1 MRREEDR
8 VTLPAVI
15 LAVDPGHAGER
26 HEARVCALLWSG
38 DADPRLLA
46 SENFRSIQ
54 DFKAWLIRQRMQW
67 LDAPITVQWSERL
80 IGSPSL
86 VTAITEVLLDQRPP
100 DSTSPPA
107 APSVV
112 RRPL

>member
-1 MRREEDR
+1 M
-8 VTLPAVI
+8 I

-54 DFKAWLIRQRMQW
+54 EFKAWLIRQRMQW
-67 LDAPITVQWSERL
+67 LDAPINVQWSERL
-80 IGSPSL
+80 VGNPSL
-86 VTAITEVLLDQRPP
+86 VAAITDVLLDQRPP
-100 DSTSPPA
+100 EAGATSPD
-107 APSVV
+107 PSVV

>member
-1 MRREEDR
+1 M
-8 VTLPAVI
+8 I

-46 SENFRSIQ
+46 SENFRSVQ
-54 DFKAWLIRQRMQW
+54 EFKAWLIRQRTHW
-67 LDAPITVQWSERL
+67 LDAPINVQWSEPL
-80 IGSPSL
+80 VGNPSL
-86 VTAITEVLLDQRPP
+86 VAAITEVLLDQRPP
-100 DSTSPPA
+100 DAGTHVGGS
-107 APSVV
+107 SVV